1 MSTQILPKRCALALR
16 RLALAAVGIS
26 FFVLSATA
34 FGADLRTA
42 NPSAVVTAPAERH
55 ATPTHPTDPP
65 AINAKTSP
73 AFVDGLYKELMEWT
87 PPPCLSGEKRRVT
100 TPPTVRNFFF
110 PP

>member
-26 FFVLSATA
+26 FFALSATTL
-34 FGADLRTA
+34 GADFRTA
-42 NPSAVVTAPAERH
+42 DPSAVATASAERH
-55 ATPTHPTDPP
+55 ATPTDPP